1 MTVAQT
7 RMEDTAAI
15 MMGERTL
22 FQTFVSVE
30 KEANKEEEDDAVQSI
45 VKNPS
50 PREPSSS
57 SSYPLGGWRRILE
70 KEKERSRF

>member
-1 MTVAQT
+1 MTVAHT
-7 RMEDTAAI
+7 GMEDAAGI
-15 MMGERTL
+15 MKSEWTL

-30 KEANKEEEDDAVQSI
+30 KEENKEEEDDDVQSI